1 MTAFPAGA
9 HLSVG
14 QSRRARREVAAY
26 RVEVVCTGDSVRVP
40 LVVITLGIALLMLAL
55 ADIVWTV
62 AELV

>member
-14 QSRRARREVAAY
+14 QTRRARREVAAY
-26 RVEVVCTGDSVRVP
+26 RVEVACMGDSVRVP
-40 LVVITLGIALLMLAL
+40 WVVITLGIALLMLAL
-55 ADIVWTV
+55 ADVVWTV